1 MRATRE
7 RPNINRGRGMLGEEG
22 ARMPCWETENFL
34 SARKE
39 VGRPSEN
46 LEIEGV
52 R

>member
-1 MRATRE
+1 
-7 RPNINRGRGMLGEEG
+7 LDDEG
-22 ARMPCWETENFL
+22 ARMRCWQTENFL